1 MLGYGCLVS
10 PSGVY
15 GEAMVKIIKAEDLLN
30 RIAGSNMI
38 GVVSLN
44 ATAYVLDQ
52 MEGLSVKELEEILA
66 EEYTKE
72 STEEIYEGGKY
83 DGGIEE

>member
-1 MLGYGCLVS
+1 
-10 PSGVY
+10 
-15 GEAMVKIIKAEDLLN
+15 MVKIIKAEDLLN
-30 RIAGSNMI
+30 RIAASNKI

-72 STEEIYEGGKY
+72 STEEIYEGGN
-83 DGGIEE
+83 

>member
-1 MLGYGCLVS
+1 
-10 PSGVY
+10 
-15 GEAMVKIIKAEDLLN
+15 MVKIIKAEDLLN
-30 RIAGSNMI
+30 RIAKSNKI

-72 STEEIYEGGKY
+72 STEEIYEGGN
-83 DGGIEE
+83 